1 MVSDFEGLEARV
13 VQELQRRG
21 ASFRRGEWW
30 LLCPRHAERSP
41 SAAFKPESRTW
52 YCQGCGSGGGIVD
65 LARWLG
71 IESSGAVDA
80 ATRARLEADRL
91 EIMAR
96 DAERRAQDAE
106 TLSEYWRGA
115 GVVAELRRHADTMA
129 RLLSE
134 GISRIAVDHFGIGWT
149 TYGVDGVGLP
159 ALAIPWTV
167 RGETR
172 ALQYRL
178 LSEDAPGGRYR
189 WHKGSRPTLYNA
201 DAVLTPCDDR
211 VIVVE
216 GAKKCMALWGTG
228 IESVC
233 AIPNKAG
240 WRAEYAP
247 PFKAF
252 SSVVFALDPDA
263 SVEARHA
270 ANTIPGARVAHLP
283 QKPDDLLTGTG
294 GDVDLLM
301 AYIDAAHR
309 VD

>member
-1 MVSDFEGLEARV
+1 MVSDFEALEARV

-30 LLCPRHAERSP
+30 FLCPRHAERSP

-52 YCQGCGSGGGIVD
+52 YCQGCGYGGGIVD

-71 IESSGAVDA
+71 IDSCGAMDA
-80 ATRARLEADRL
+80 PTRARLEADRL

-96 DAERRAQDAE
+96 DAESRARAAE
-106 TLSEYWRGA
+106 SLGEYWRSA
-115 GVVAELRRHADTMA
+115 GVVDELRRHADTMA
-129 RLLSE
+129 RLVNE
-134 GISRIAVDHFGIGWT
+134 GISRQAIDHFGLGWEV
-149 TYGVDGVGLP
+149 YGVDGVGVP
-159 ALAIPWTV
+159 ALVIPWTV

-172 ALQYRL
+172 AVQYRL

-189 WHKGSRPTLYNA
+189 WRKGSGPTLFNA

-211 VIVVE
+211 IIIVE
-216 GAKKCMALWGTG
+216 GAKKAMSLWGAG
-228 IESVC
+228 VESVC
-233 AIPNKAG
+233 AVTNKAG
-240 WRAEYAP
+240 WRAEYAS

-252 SSVVFALDPDA
+252 RHVVFALDPDA
-263 SVEARHA
+263 STEARHA

-283 QKPDDLLTGTG
+283 QKPDDLLAGTG